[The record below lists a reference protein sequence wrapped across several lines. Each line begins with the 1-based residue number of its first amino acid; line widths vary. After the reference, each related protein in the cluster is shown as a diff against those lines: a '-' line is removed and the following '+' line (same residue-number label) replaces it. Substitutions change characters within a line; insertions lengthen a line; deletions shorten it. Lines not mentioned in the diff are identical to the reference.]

1 MNSHLLAKLFPINFV
16 KTLIESVFHELKMK
30 EFRMHGLIPD
40 VDQSNR
46 QRLFFS
52 AGDRL
57 IEYSKKFLS
66 QYVAYCSE
74 NRYMVNHYLM
84 SGLVLRD

>member
-16 KTLIESVFHELKMK
+16 RTLIESVFHELKMK

-46 QRLFFS
+46 
-52 AGDRL
+52 
-57 IEYSKKFLS
+57 
-66 QYVAYCSE
+66 
-74 NRYMVNHYLM
+74 
-84 SGLVLRD
+84 